1 MRPLLKI
8 LLLDD
13 YQRRAREW
21 ADWSALPD
29 TRVDVLEHALPDL
42 ASRAERF
49 AGYQVIVAMRE
60 RTPFPDALLQALP
73 DLKLLV
79 TTGVGNAA
87 IDIAACTR
95 RGITVCA
102 APGSRASTGATA
114 ELAWA
119 LVLGLAKR
127 LPQSR
132 QALLDGQWQPEVT
145 QSLSGRTLGLAGLG
159 RLGQRMATVGAAFG
173 MEVIAW
179 SPNLTPGRAAPLGV
193 EAVAKAELFRRAD
206 WLSLHLVLSESTR
219 GIVGAEDFAAMKP
232 QAFFI
237 NTSRAGLVAPGALL
251 QALQQGRIA
260 GAGLDVFDD
269 EPAVGDPL
277 AALPQ
282 VLATPHLGYVTDD
295 NLRAFYASAVQAI
308 AAWRDG
314 APVRV
319 LSA

>member
-1 MRPLLKI
+1 MRPPLKI

-13 YQRRAREW
+13 YQGRAREW

-29 TRVDVLEHALPDL
+29 TQVDVLEHALPDL
-42 ASRAERF
+42 QARAERF

-102 APGSRASTGATA
+102 APGSKASTGATA

-132 QALLDGQWQPEVT
+132 QALLDGHWQPEVT

-179 SPNLTPGRAAPLGV
+179 SPRLTPERAAPLGV
-193 EAVAKAELFRRAD
+193 EAVSKAELFRRAD

-251 QALQQGRIA
+251 QALEQGRIA

-277 AALPQ
+277 LALPQ
-282 VLATPHLGYVTDD
+282 VLATPHIGYVTDD
-295 NLRAFYASAVQAI
+295 NLRAFYASAVHAI

-314 APVRV
+314 APIRV
-319 LSA
+319 LNA